1 MNKDRRSNPSR
12 RNLRGGGG
20 RSARCDLI
28 GWFSL
33 WSRLVAPTGTKGRH
47 SSRLVPPTGTKGG
60 HWSRFVAPTGT
71 KGWHWSRLVPRTGT
85 KGLHWSRWVPRTG
98 TKGLHG
104 VGARKFSPTS
114 LVEERPHWFI
124 SAAAAAVLSSSL
136 MQAYG
141 PNRARLC
148 LWAFWAFCGPE
159 SWPN

>member
-60 HWSRFVAPTGT
+60 HWSR
-71 KGWHWSRLVPRTGT
+71 LVPRTGT
-85 KGLHWSRWVPRTG
+85 KGRHWSRWVPRTG

-114 LVEERPHWFI
+114 LVEERLHWFI
-124 SAAAAAVLSSSL
+124 SAAAATFSSSSL

-141 PNRARLC
+141 PNRTLLC
-148 LWAFWAFCGPE
+148 LWACWAFCGPE